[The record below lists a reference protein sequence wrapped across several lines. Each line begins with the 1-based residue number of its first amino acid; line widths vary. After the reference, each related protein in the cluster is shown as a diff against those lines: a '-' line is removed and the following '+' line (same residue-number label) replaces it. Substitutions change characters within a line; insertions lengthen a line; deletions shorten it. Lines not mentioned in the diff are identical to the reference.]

1 MNVVS
6 IISTKGGVGKTTTA
20 ANLGGFVADA
30 GFRVLLLD
38 LDVQPTLS
46 SYFTLTARAPAGIY
60 ELLAFNER
68 KIERLVSHTA
78 ITGLDL
84 VLSNDDRGE
93 LNTLLLHA
101 PDGRLRLRNLLPVLA
116 PLYDLLLID
125 TQGARSVLL
134 EMAVLASDMALS
146 PVTPE
151 ILAARELRRGTLQL
165 IEDIAPYRNLGIE
178 PPPLHLLINRVHP
191 VSSNARLIQRAL
203 REVFQGQ
210 PGVCVLDTAVPAIE
224 AYPRAATQGLPVHRM
239 EYRQP
244 SGRVAPAALETIRAL
259 AGELFPAWHERFEQV
274 SGRPATKNDG
284 RSVDHGERA

>member
-1 MNVVS
+1 MQVIS

-20 ANLGGFVADA
+20 ANLGGLVADA
-30 GFRVLLLD
+30 GLRVLLLD

-46 SYFTLTARAPAGIY
+46 SYYELAHRAPGGIY
-60 ELLAFNER
+60 ELLAFNEQR
-68 KIERLVSHTA
+68 LEQLVSRTA

-101 PDGRLRLRNLLPVLA
+101 PDGRLRLRHLLPTLA
-116 PLYDLLLID
+116 AQYDLVLID

-134 EMAVLASDMALS
+134 EMAVLASDVALS

-165 IEDIAPYRNLGIE
+165 IEDISPYRHLGIE

-191 VSSNARLIQRAL
+191 VSSNAKLIQQAL
-203 REVFQGQ
+203 RDVFAGQ
-210 PGVCVLDTAVPAIE
+210 VDVHVLDTDVHAIE
-224 AYPRAATQGLPVHRM
+224 AYPRASTKGLPVHRV

-244 SGRVAPAALETIRAL
+244 LGRVAPAALETMRAL
-259 AGELFPAWHERFEQV
+259 AGELFPTWRERFALV
-274 SGRPATKNDG
+274 TGKPNDSRG
-284 RSVDHGERA
+284 ARHGERT